1 MTKQVI
7 DGGGETLIEL
17 DDVWKIY
24 QVGEVEVPAL
34 RGVSLAIKEGNFVA
48 IVGASGSGKSTMV
61 NLIGCLDTPT
71 KGALYLRGKDI
82 TRLSE
87 SDLASLRGKTVGFV
101 FQQYNLIHDL
111 TALQNV
117 MLPLELQEMDD
128 TAARTRAEHLL
139 TLVGLGDKMHN
150 RPGQLSGGQ
159 QQRVSIAR
167 ALAAD
172 PDILLADE
180 PTGALDSVTGREVIG
195 MLHDLW
201 KEGKTII
208 MITHDRNLAQ
218 FAHTQVELCDGRIVS
233 VEKPALDR
241 EMAAYHRER
250 GNRHGKQEA

>member
-1 MTKQVI
+1 MAKQVI

-24 QVGEVEVPAL
+24 QLGEVEVPAL
-34 RGVSLAIKEGNFVA
+34 RGVSLAIKQGNFVA

-71 KGALYLRGKDI
+71 KGALYLRGKDV

-111 TALQNV
+111 SALQNV

-128 TAARTRAEHLL
+128 TAARKRAKELL
-139 TLVGLGDKMHN
+139 ALVGLGDKIHN

-172 PDILLADE
+172 PDIVLADE
-180 PTGALDSVTGREVIG
+180 PTGALDSVTGREVICL
-195 MLHDLW
+195 LHDLW
-201 KEGKTII
+201 KKGKTII
-208 MITHDRNLAQ
+208 MITHDRTLAQ
-218 FAHTQVELCDGRIVS
+218 FAHTQVELSDGRIVNIQTTNYDC
-233 VEKPALDR
+233 K
-241 EMAAYHRER
+241 MAAYHRREK
-250 GNRHGKQEA
+250 HGKMEA